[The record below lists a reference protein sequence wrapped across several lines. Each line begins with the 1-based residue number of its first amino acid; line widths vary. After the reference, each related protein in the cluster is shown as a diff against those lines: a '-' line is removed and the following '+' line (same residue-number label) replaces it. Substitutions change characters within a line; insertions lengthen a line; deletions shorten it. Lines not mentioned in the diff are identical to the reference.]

1 MSNENSTSLN
11 KFISASGFCSRRE
24 ADEYIEWE
32 LVTING
38 KYATKGSRVQD
49 GDDVRV
55 DGRRIKTKPKRE
67 AIYIVLNKPRGVVCT
82 TDPKE
87 KNNIVNFVGHKER
100 LFPIGR
106 LDKMS
111 EGLIFLTNDG
121 DIVNKI
127 LRAGNA
133 HEKEYHVVVDR
144 PLRDDII
151 DRMQRGVRI
160 LGQKT
165 LPCKVVEIDK
175 FAFRITLTQGLN
187 RQIRRMCEYFGYS
200 VSKLNRT
207 RIMNIKMG
215 KLKSGEW
222 RYLTPEEIE
231 LITRKTLN
239 SSKTN

>member
-1 MSNENSTSLN
+1 MDNSNSISLN
-11 KFISASGFCSRRE
+11 KFISSSGFCSRRE

-38 KYATKGSRVQD
+38 KLAKKGSRVKT
-49 GDDVRV
+49 GDEVKV

-67 AIYIVLNKPRGVVCT
+67 AIYIVLNKPRGVVST
-82 TDPKE
+82 TDSKE
-87 KNNIVNFVGHKER
+87 KNNIVNYINHKER

-121 DIVNKI
+121 DIVNKV
-127 LRAGNA
+127 LRAGNQ

-151 DRMQRGVRI
+151 ERMQKGVKI

-165 LPCKVVEIDK
+165 LPCKIEQIDN
-175 FAFRITLTQGLN
+175 FAFKITLTQGLN
-187 RQIRRMCEYFGYS
+187 RQIRRMCEFFGYE
-200 VSKLNRT
+200 VRKLNRI
-207 RIMNIKMG
+207 RIMNIKRG
-215 KLKSGEW
+215 KLKTGEW
-222 RYLTPEEIE
+222 RYLTSEEVAQ
-231 LITRKTLN
+231 LMRLTAG
-239 SSKTN
+239 SSKTS

>member
-1 MSNENSTSLN
+1 MSNENSISLN
-11 KFISASGFCSRRE
+11 KFISSAGFCSRRE
-24 ADEYIEWE
+24 ADEYIEWD

-38 KYATKGSRVQD
+38 KLAKKGSRVID

-55 DGRRIKTKPKRE
+55 DGRRIKTKPKRQ

-82 TDPKE
+82 TDSKE
-87 KNNIVNFVGHKER
+87 KNNIVNFIGHKER

-127 LRAGNA
+127 LRAGNQ

-144 PLRDDII
+144 PLRDDIV

-160 LGQKT
+160 LGQMT
-165 LPCKVVEIDK
+165 LPCKVEELDK
-175 FAFRITLTQGLN
+175 FAFKITLTQGLN
-187 RQIRRMCEYFGYS
+187 RQIRRMCEHFGYT
-200 VSKLNRT
+200 VRKLNRT
-207 RIMNIKMG
+207 RIMNVKVG

-222 RYLTPEEIE
+222 RYLTADEMSKINKM
-231 LITRKTLN
+231 TSN

>member
-1 MSNENSTSLN
+1 MSNENSISLN
-11 KFISASGFCSRRE
+11 KFISSSGFCSRRE

-38 KYATKGSRVQD
+38 KYAKKGARVQA

-67 AIYIVLNKPRGVVCT
+67 AIYIVLNKPRGVVST
-82 TDPKE
+82 TDSKE
-87 KNNIVNFVGHKER
+87 KNNIINFIGHKER

-133 HEKEYHVVVDR
+133 HEKEYHVVVER
-144 PLRDDII
+144 PLREDILQK
-151 DRMQRGVRI
+151 MEKGVRI
-160 LGQKT
+160 LDQKT
-165 LPCKVVEIDK
+165 LPCKIRQVDQ

-187 RQIRRMCEYFGYS
+187 RQIRRMCEHFGYT
-200 VSKLNRT
+200 VRKLNRT
-207 RIMNIKMG
+207 RIMNVKIGKM
-215 KLKSGEW
+215 KTGEW
-222 RYLTPEEIE
+222 RYLSKEEVSQIMKS
-231 LITRKTLN
+231 TS
-239 SSKTN
+239 SSKST

>member
-1 MSNENSTSLN
+1 MSNDNSISLN

-38 KYATKGSRVQD
+38 KHAKKGARVKD

-87 KNNIVNFVGHKER
+87 KNNIVNYVGHKER

-151 DRMQRGVRI
+151 DRMQKGVRI
-160 LGQKT
+160 LGQMT
-165 LPCKVVEIDK
+165 LPCKIDIIDK
-175 FAFRITLTQGLN
+175 HAFKITLTQGLN
-187 RQIRRMCEYFGYS
+187 RQIRRMCEHFELN
-200 VSKLNRT
+200 VKKLNRT
-207 RIMNIKMG
+207 RIMNIRIG

-222 RYLTPEEIE
+222 RYLTAEEVAQINK
-231 LITRKTLN
+231 KTSK
-239 SSKTN
+239 SSKV

>member
-1 MSNENSTSLN
+1 MSNDNSKSLN
-11 KFISASGFCSRRE
+11 KFISDSGFCSRRE

-38 KYATKGSRVQD
+38 KHAKKGSRVQD

-55 DGRRIKTKPKRE
+55 DGRRIKTKPKRD
-67 AIYIVLNKPRGVVCT
+67 AIYIVLNKPRGVVST
-82 TDPKE
+82 TDAKE
-87 KNNIVNFVGHKER
+87 KNNIVNYVNHKER

-127 LRAGNA
+127 LRAGNQ

-151 DRMQRGVRI
+151 ARMQKGVNI
-160 LGQKT
+160 LGQRT
-165 LPCKVVEIDK
+165 LPCKVEKIDD
-175 FAFRITLTQGLN
+175 FAFKVILIQGLN
-187 RQIRRMCEYFGYS
+187 RQIRRMCEHFGYT
-200 VSKLNRT
+200 VKKLNRT
-207 RIMNIKMG
+207 RIMNVKIGKM
-215 KLKSGEW
+215 KTGEW
-222 RYLTPEEIE
+222 RYLTPEEMTQINK
-231 LITRKTLN
+231 LTSG
-239 SSKTN
+239 SSKTI

>member
-1 MSNENSTSLN
+1 MSNENSISLN
-11 KFISASGFCSRRE
+11 KFISSSGFCSRRE

-38 KYATKGSRVQD
+38 KFAKKGARVQA

-82 TDPKE
+82 TDSKE
-87 KNNIVNFVGHKER
+87 KNNIVNYVNHKER

-133 HEKEYHVVVDR
+133 HEKEYHVVVER
-144 PLRDDII
+144 PLREDILKK
-151 DRMQRGVRI
+151 MEQGVRI

-165 LPCKVVEIDK
+165 LPCKIEPVDQ
-175 FAFRITLTQGLN
+175 FAFKITLTQGLN
-187 RQIRRMCEYFGYS
+187 RQIRRMCEHFGYT
-200 VSKLNRT
+200 VRKLKRT
-207 RIMNIKMG
+207 RIMNIKTG
-215 KLKSGEW
+215 KLKMGEW
-222 RYLTPEEIE
+222 RYLSTDEVTQVIKM
-231 LITRKTLN
+231 TAR
-239 SSKTN
+239 SSKV

>member
-1 MSNENSTSLN
+1 MSNENSISLN
-11 KFISASGFCSRRE
+11 KFISSSGFCSRRE

-32 LVTING
+32 LVTINS
-38 KYATKGSRVQD
+38 KLAKKGARVKD

-82 TDPKE
+82 TDSKE
-87 KNNIVNFVGHKER
+87 KNNIVNYVNHKER

-133 HEKEYHVVVDR
+133 HEKEYHVVVER
-144 PLRDDII
+144 PVKEDII
-151 DRMQRGVRI
+151 KKMEKGVAI
-160 LGQKT
+160 LGTKT
-165 LPCKVVEIDK
+165 LPCTIKKVDE

-187 RQIRRMCEYFGYS
+187 RQIRRMCEHFGYT
-200 VSKLNRT
+200 VRKLNRV

-222 RYLTPEEIE
+222 RYMTKDEVAQISK
-231 LITRKTLN
+231 KTAG
-239 SSKTN
+239 SSKI

>member
-1 MSNENSTSLN
+1 MSNDNSISLN
-11 KFISASGFCSRRE
+11 KFISSSGFCSRRE

-38 KYATKGSRVQD
+38 KHVKKGARVKD

-82 TDPKE
+82 TDSKE
-87 KNNIVNFVGHKER
+87 KNNIVNYVGHKER

-127 LRAGNA
+127 LRAGNE

-144 PLRDDII
+144 PLRDDIV

-160 LGQKT
+160 LGQMT
-165 LPCKVVEIDK
+165 LPCKVEEIDK
-175 FAFRITLTQGLN
+175 FAFKITLTQGLN
-187 RQIRRMCEYFGYS
+187 RQIRRMCEHFGYT

-207 RIMNIKMG
+207 RIMNVRIG

-222 RYLTPEEIE
+222 RYLTADEVAQINK
-231 LITRKTLN
+231 KTSK